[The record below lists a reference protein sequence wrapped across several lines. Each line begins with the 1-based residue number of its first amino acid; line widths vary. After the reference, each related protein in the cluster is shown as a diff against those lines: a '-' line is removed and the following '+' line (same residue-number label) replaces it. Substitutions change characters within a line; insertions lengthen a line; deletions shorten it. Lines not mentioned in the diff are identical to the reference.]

1 MKSKI
6 FNIINTKN
14 FYLIFFIYICIAP
27 AIRLLL
33 IGGEEMK
40 NFYEFIITT
49 LPDFILLFF
58 VLFSFNVWRNGN
70 KFNFH
75 TFDKIVLSFILFNTI
90 YGFILSR
97 NIFISAQ
104 GFRVTYLPAC
114 FYFIGRIFTLYDF
127 ESLCK
132 KIFTWILFF
141 GIIGLVMHFGFRD
154 FEKHLVALSGTPESA
169 YFIPRIGSLI
179 LMPVLFATLM
189 AIACLYYYFKILTEK
204 KYFYFLYIAIL
215 WSCIFL
221 SVSRGPIIAFLL
233 GFLFL
238 TFIYREWINSV
249 IVFGIIII
257 VSTFWSYILVGS
269 FTPIAW
275 LFSSAA
281 DTLAFGEGITRV
293 ELWKRSIHDFIQRP
307 WGYGL
312 GHAGVTAKRFLKG
325 TNIPAAVYTS
335 DGWYLKIACETG
347 VLGLLSFLTVCMV
360 FFMKGLK
367 IIKENKLSLFT
378 FIFSIFLLINA
389 QCIVGNTLD
398 FYPYIS
404 LYWLLIGFAAN
415 SFQNNDTKN
424 KHCNC

>member
-6 FNIINTKN
+6 FNILNTKN
-14 FYLIFFIYICIAP
+14 FYLVFFIYACIAP

-33 IGGEEMK
+33 IGGGEMK
-40 NFYEFIITT
+40 NFYEFIITA
-49 LPDFILLFF
+49 LPDIILLFF
-58 VLFSFNVWRNGN
+58 VIFSFIVWQKGN

-75 TFDKIVLSFILFNTI
+75 IFDKIVLAFILFNTI
-90 YGFILSR
+90 YGFIISR
-97 NIFISAQ
+97 NIFISLQ
-104 GFRVTYLPAC
+104 GFRITYLPVI
-114 FYFIGRIFTLYDF
+114 FYFIGRIFSLNDL
-127 ESLCK
+127 ESLCRK
-132 KIFTWILFF
+132 VFYWLLIF
-141 GIIGLVMHFGFRD
+141 GIAGLILHFGFRN
-154 FEKHLVALSGTPESA
+154 FEIYLVSISGNHETA
-169 YFIPRIGSLI
+169 YFIPRIGSFV
-179 LMPVLFATLM
+179 LMPVLFSTIM
-189 AIACLYYYFKILTEK
+189 TMACLYFYYKILTEK
-204 KYFYFLYIAIL
+204 INLYFFYIAIL

-221 SVSRGPIIAFLL
+221 SVSRGPIMAFLI
-233 GFLFL
+233 GFLFF
-238 TFIYREWINSV
+238 TFIFRQWISSL

-257 VSTFWSYILVGS
+257 DSSFWSYILVGS

-312 GHAGVTAKRFLKG
+312 GYAGATAIRFLKG
-325 TNIPAAVYTS
+325 TNTPAAVYTS

-360 FFMKGLK
+360 FFLKGIK
-367 IIKENKLSLFT
+367 IIKENKFSFFT

-415 SFQNNDTKN
+415 SFQKQ
-424 KHCNC
+424 